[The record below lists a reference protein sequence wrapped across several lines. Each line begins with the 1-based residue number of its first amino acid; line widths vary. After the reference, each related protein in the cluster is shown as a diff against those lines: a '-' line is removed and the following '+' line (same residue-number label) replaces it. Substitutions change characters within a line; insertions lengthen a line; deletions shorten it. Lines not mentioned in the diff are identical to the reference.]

1 MDYLVIIPARFQST
15 RFPGKPLVDIFGKS
29 MIHRVWEKCVE
40 ATSHDKVLVATDDQ
54 RIATHCNNINM
65 EVILTSNNCLTGTD
79 RLYEVAQKRK
89 SQIYIN
95 VQGDEP
101 LISPEDIKTVIRAA
115 QKEPGKIINAMCP
128 IKNETDFRNPNI
140 PKIVTRKDGR
150 LLYMSRSPIPTNKK
164 LGFQIAMRQVCI
176 MAYPYDLLIKYGSVK
191 EKTPLESIEDLELLR
206 LLELGHD
213 IKMIEVSDSSV
224 AVDTPQDLEKVRS
237 IIGNRFS

>member
-54 RIATHCNNINM
+54 RIIEHCKNNNM
-65 EVILTSNNCLTGTD
+65 EVLLTSNNCLTGTD

-89 SQIYIN
+89 AQIYIN

-101 LISPEDIKTVIRAA
+101 LISPEDIKAVIRAA
-115 QKEPGKIINAMCP
+115 QKEPEIIINAMCP

-164 LGFQIAMRQVCI
+164 LGFQIAMKQVCI
-176 MAYPYDLLIKYGSVK
+176 MAYPYNSLIKYGSLK
-191 EKTPLESIEDLELLR
+191 EKTPLENIEDLELLR

-213 IKMIEVSDSSV
+213 IKMIEVSDSSI

-237 IIGNRFS
+237 ILHDRL